1 MPFEIGQQV
10 TDKTTG
16 KVETVLETTTN
27 SYLVTLS
34 KLTEAGINCSQWFTE
49 KEFNTRF
56 EYDVKKLFR

>member
-1 MPFEIGQQV
+1 MTV
-10 TDKTTG
+10 KDKTTG
-16 KVETVLETTTN
+16 KVEVVLDTTTN

-56 EYDVKKLFR
+56 EIVKNK